1 MNHPR
6 APRRVRLLSQLGIE
20 TEKGPLQIPGGRAQ
34 RLLAYLLLY
43 PKPAHSREALAELLW
58 PEAPPARM
66 RRNFSDLLYRLQTAL
81 GPGWLTATR
90 DSLSLVDPE
99 SLWVDVWEF
108 ERLLAEEDPQAW
120 TAAVALYQG
129 PLLPSFYE
137 DWVLSRRVSLHEQ
150 YLAALERLARLQ
162 EAGGDF
168 AAALDHYRRLV
179 ALDPLREAVRQGI
192 MRCLARLDRLPEA
205 LQEYAAF
212 QEFLAAELGAPPS
225 PETQQLAQRLQG
237 ELALRHH
244 PSPPSGQDAPFV
256 GRVKERRAL
265 LTRLDQAYH
274 NQGGLA
280 LVLGQAGMGKSR
292 LLQELAEAA
301 SWRGWQ
307 VGWGHS
313 PAYRRPTPYA
323 PLVQALSSL
332 LPRARVQQL
341 QQLIQPIW
349 LHTLRHLLPPVDQL
363 LTAQEA
369 TARRGQAPGTPW
381 PEEPQDL
388 DIALLRLLTGLQKI
402 APHLLILEDV
412 HWADPAL
419 WPLLARLQEPLAELG
434 ILLVLS
440 ARPQELR
447 RNEAVWRQVLAWDRS
462 GGLVLHLAGLQEP
475 ELAELVRHH
484 APRATGLSDQ
494 VATDPQA
501 LARLRRQTGGNP
513 LLTLALLEAP
523 DASPDALPSLD
534 WLAEQRLALLSPEAR
549 RRVDVAAVLGRH
561 FDYETWQGVG
571 QQAGLAGEAL
581 PAAAG
586 ELEQAHILALD
597 GNGYRFVH
605 DTLRAG
611 IYERIDP
618 EERRRWHRAA
628 LEHLQRT
635 AQADSTTLLYHAE
648 GSGDRAATARHA
660 LAAGEAALAQ
670 AGFAQALERFD
681 QALAILSASDGPSRY
696 RALHGKIRALGLLGR
711 QAERRGPLEELARLA
726 EALDD
731 DRRRG
736 EVALLAAGQLRFEG
750 QLEQAQDQ
758 ARQGVSLAQAVGDK
772 ALEAGLLLTLGHLA
786 IETGDYPGAQ
796 LHGQQAEAIYS
807 ELGQLRGL
815 AEALNLQG
823 TVAQSQ
829 GRFQDRLAFH
839 QRAADLF
846 RLAGDLHGEVRTLA
860 DLGGAH
866 MQLGHTAE
874 ATEVH
879 ERALALCRE
888 LGDRAGEGRNL
899 SNLGGIAM
907 RIGQLE
913 KSRDYYEQALAISRA
928 LGHRVRVGVDLN
940 NLASAYFSLGHFDEA
955 LECLDECL
963 AIAHETGFGRL
974 EGFAQYCRGRAFLR
988 LEQLALARS
997 ALEAS
1002 LAVRRE
1008 LGETFTAMVT
1018 AGDLAYI
1025 CALQEDYAAGE
1036 AVLEEALAGLHALGE
1051 DVPPDIQLAIYMAGY
1066 HVRLGQGRQEEAIR
1080 YLLQA
1085 KAAQDAQLA
1094 GLSPEEQESAVQE
1107 MFNNQLLQA
1116 AWERHTQRQAITL
1129 ARQDAPLGRA
1139 LNPEETV
1146 TVTWTVVA
1154 PGDLLIPNKS
1164 ERRRAVLAR
1173 LLQEAAAQGGAP
1185 TDAELA
1191 QVLGVSRRT
1200 ILRDM
1205 QALAASGVVLPT
1217 RARGKR

>member
-1 MNHPR
+1 MNHPH
-6 APRRVRLLSQLGIE
+6 ASRRVRLLSGLHVE
-20 TEKGPLQIPGGRAQ
+20 NEHGPIPIPGGRAQ
-34 RLLAYLLLY
+34 QLLAHLLLY
-43 PKPAHSREALAELLW
+43 PKPVHSREALAELLW
-58 PEAPPARM
+58 PGAPPARM
-66 RRNFSDLLYRLQTAL
+66 RRNFSDLLYRLRTAL
-81 GPGWLTATR
+81 GPGWLHAAPDTLA
-90 DSLSLVDPE
+90 LVEPAQ
-99 SLWVDVWEF
+99 LWVDVWEF
-108 ERLLAEEDPQAW
+108 ERLLALGDPQALA
-120 TAAVALYQG
+120 AAVALYQG

-137 DWVLSRRVSLHEQ
+137 DWVLSRRVALQERFLS
-150 YLAALERLARLQ
+150 ALERLAQIQ

-168 AAALDHYRRLV
+168 PEALASYRRIV
-179 ALDPLREAVRQGI
+179 ALDPLREAPRQGL
-192 MRCLARLDRLPEA
+192 MRCLARLGRTPEA

-212 QEFLAAELGAPPS
+212 QEFLQAELGVPPS
-225 PETQQLAQRLQG
+225 EELQQLAQRLQG
-237 ELALRHH
+237 ELSLRRQATSSQA
-244 PSPPSGQDAPFV
+244 PPFV
-256 GRVKERRAL
+256 GRVDERRAL

-274 NQGGLA
+274 NQGGLTM
-280 LVLGQAGMGKSR
+280 VLGEAGMGKSR

-307 VGWGHS
+307 VGWGYS
-313 PAYRRPTPYA
+313 PAYQRPTPYT
-323 PLVQALSSL
+323 PLAQALSSL

-341 QQLIQPIW
+341 QQLVQPLW
-349 LHTLRHLLPPVDQL
+349 LQTVRRLLPPVDRL
-363 LTAQEA
+363 LAAQEE
-369 TARRGQAPGTPW
+369 TARRKLTAPSSW
-381 PEEPQDL
+381 PDEPQDL
-388 DIALLRLLTGLQKI
+388 PIALIRLLTGLQKI

-419 WPLLARLQEPLAELG
+419 WPLLAELQAPLAELG

-447 RNEAVWRQVLAWDRS
+447 VNEAAWQQVLAWDRS
-462 GGLVLHLAGLQEP
+462 GELVLHLAGLKEP

-484 APRATGLSDQ
+484 APGSTRPSGQAVSD
-494 VATDPQA
+494 AEA
-501 LARLRRQTGGNP
+501 LARLRQQTGGNP
-513 LLTLALLEAP
+513 LLALAMLEAQ
-523 DASPDALPSLD
+523 DAPQDAPPSLD
-534 WLAEQRLALLSPEAR
+534 WLAEQRLALLSPQAR
-549 RRVDVAAVLGRH
+549 RQVDVAAVLGQR

-571 QQAGLAGEAL
+571 AQAGLSGEEL

-586 ELEQAHILALD
+586 ELERTRILALD
-597 GNGYRFVH
+597 EDGYRFVH

-611 IYERIDP
+611 VYRRISQ

-628 LEHLQRT
+628 LEHLQWT
-635 AQADSTTLLYHAE
+635 GAAPPVTLLYHAE
-648 GSGDRAATARHA
+648 GAEDPGAVARHA
-660 LAAGEAALAQ
+660 LAAGEEALAQ
-670 AGFAQALERFD
+670 AGFQQALERFD
-681 QALAILSASDGPSRY
+681 QALAALPPSDGTSRY
-696 RALHGKIRALGLLGR
+696 RALRGRIQALGLLGR
-711 QAERRGPLEELARLA
+711 QAERQGPLEELARLA

-731 DRRRG
+731 DRRRAQ
-736 EVALLAAGQLRFEG
+736 VALLTAEQLRVEG
-750 QLEQAQDQ
+750 QMEQAQAQ
-758 ARQGVSLAQAVGDK
+758 AQRGVSLAQAVGDQ
-772 ALEAGLLLTLGHLA
+772 ALQAGLLLTLGHLA
-786 IETGDYPGAQ
+786 IEQGDYPGAQ
-796 LHGQQAEAIYS
+796 AYGQEAEAIYG
-807 ELGQLRGL
+807 ELGQIRGL
-815 AEALNLQG
+815 AAALNLQG
-823 TVAQSQ
+823 AVAQNQ

-860 DLGGAH
+860 HLGGAH
-866 MQLGHTAE
+866 LQLGHMAE

-888 LGDRAGEGRNL
+888 LGDRAGEGKNL

-907 RIGQLE
+907 RVGQLE
-913 KSRDYYEQALAISRA
+913 KSREYYEQALAISRS

-940 NLASAYFSLGHFDEA
+940 NLASAYFSLGHFDQA

-988 LEQLALARS
+988 LERLALARS

-1036 AVLEEALAGLHALGE
+1036 AMLAEALAGLDALGE
-1051 DVPPDIQLAIYMAGY
+1051 DVPPDIELAIYMAGY

-1094 GLSPEEQESAVQE
+1094 DLSPEERESAAQQ
-1107 MFNNQLLQA
+1107 MFNNQLFQV
-1116 AWERHTQRQAITL
+1116 AWERHTQRQTVTL
-1129 ARQDAPLGRA
+1129 ARTDAPLGRA
-1139 LNPEETV
+1139 LGPKETV
-1146 TVTWTVVA
+1146 TVTWTVAA
-1154 PGDLLIPNKS
+1154 PEDLLIPNKA
-1164 ERRRAVLAR
+1164 ERRRKVLSR

-1191 QVLGVSRRT
+1191 QALGVSRRT
-1200 ILRDM
+1200 VLRDM
-1205 QALAASGVVLPT
+1205 QALAQAGVPLPT
-1217 RARGKR
+1217 RARRG